1 LEIADYAKT
10 CWVKMAGK
18 RDLGAYEM
26 FKARGDL
33 GEPDWPDKSLSELL
47 RLAFKGDRLIDS
59 LNHPV
64 LRELAGEM

>member
-1 LEIADYAKT
+1 
-10 CWVKMAGK
+10 MAGK
-18 RDLGAYEM
+18 KDLGAYEM

-33 GEPDWPDKSLSELL
+33 GEPEWPDKSLSELL

>member
-1 LEIADYAKT
+1 LLGED
-10 CWVKMAGK
+10 G
-18 RDLGAYEM
+18 RQEDLGAYGM

-33 GEPDWPDKSLSELL
+33 GEPEWPDKSLSELL